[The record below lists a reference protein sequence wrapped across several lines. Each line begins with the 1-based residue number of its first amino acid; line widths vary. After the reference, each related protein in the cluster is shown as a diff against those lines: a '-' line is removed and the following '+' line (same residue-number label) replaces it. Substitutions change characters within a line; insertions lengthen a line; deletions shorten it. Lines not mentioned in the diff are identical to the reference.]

1 MFNAVASSLSPSLVT
16 SAQTC
21 VTFLVLSPWDF
32 KSDVCK
38 NPCPYPQTLS
48 QRSSILVYRCSFK
61 KRSTQLVQG
70 KSVVQSIAIASA
82 QVPKLNLLPLCESA
96 VTSLWINAAPVLISY
111 SVMSVFTLIC
121 VLILKPD
128 AMGLNWARCTL
139 SSSSSPSWYFW
150 TPGFMAIL
158 SLNHDNDTLKL
169 VSFLGLDPAVICYQ
183 VYCLIP
189 WQVSFQK
196 TKWMQPSQSSFF
208 FWKL

>member
-21 VTFLVLSPWDF
+21 VTLLALSPWDF

-111 SVMSVFTLIC
+111 SVMCLHPHLCPNFKAWC
-121 VLILKPD
+121 Y
-128 AMGLNWARCTL
+128 G
-139 SSSSSPSWYFW
+139 
-150 TPGFMAIL
+150 
-158 SLNHDNDTLKL
+158 LKL
-169 VSFLGLDPAVICYQ
+169 GTMHTFLLLLSQLVFLDT
-183 VYCLIP
+183 
-189 WQVSFQK
+189 WFHGNS
-196 TKWMQPSQSSFF
+196 
-208 FWKL
+208 